1 METRLFAFFCCPNLE
16 PYIMQLL
23 YINAKVG
30 WDANEEHQ
38 VCKGD
43 KQMMSCEVL
52 IHVGVIERMFG

>member
-1 METRLFAFFCCPNLE
+1 
-16 PYIMQLL
+16 MQLL